1 MVMNWM
7 PMKMSSTA
15 SSSSGRLARATP
27 YSWRCT
33 VSTRAMST
41 PSREETTPTVP
52 NTCSGRV
59 A

>member
-1 MVMNWM
+1 MNWM

-15 SSSSGRLARATP
+15 RSSSGRLARATP
-27 YSWRCT
+27 
-33 VSTRAMST
+33 VQLALHGQHQGDEHAEQ
-41 PSREETTPTVP
+41 EETTPTVP